1 MKSIKELLP
10 EKTVDILIQI
20 CRTYNLKGY
29 GSLRKDGLINLII
42 ENLNNPQFKETIQ
55 SLIPHNG
62 TTALILKS
70 FIDSKNEIGYSKLR
84 EEVLKNRSS
93 SAFRHYYQELM
104 TNFMLFENESSDDDT
119 LFLPKEFN
127 NFAKKVIEEKLE
139 EETIEDQVEILSKEE
154 EEKEKKEINTIDRL
168 LYSKKYTDVKTLRN
182 KLKRIEKPFSG
193 NKSQLIENLL
203 YKSEMTVENVID
215 TIFGKN
221 DLREICLDFDLFV
234 SGYKIELIKRILKKF
249 PPAFPKRIFKRKLKP
264 KPIKSKERKVPGMA
278 SDKTKKEN
286 KLLPPKL
293 KIPKLK
299 QQIKKLLEDLLLV
312 ISKIKNQETL
322 EIAVIQTIQQYINR
336 EAIFKD
342 VKIKIGGKYEPTIL
356 AERHGKIIGI
366 SVCYIQKSPKGEI
379 DKTKIK
385 LFDYMETYGKNL
397 IFYIYDSTGK
407 VNTTEIEKIQ
417 KHAEVIFRQRK
428 NFTSKD

>member
-10 EKTVDILIQI
+10 EKTVDILIQM

-104 TNFMLFENESSDDDT
+104 TNFMLFENESSEDDI
-119 LFLPKEFN
+119 LFLPKEFIK
-127 NFAKKVIEEKLE
+127 FAEKVIEKKLE
-139 EETIEDQVEILSKEE
+139 EETPEDKVEILSKEE

-168 LYSKKYTDVKTLRN
+168 LYSKKYTDVETLRN
-182 KLKRIEKPFSG
+182 ILKRLGKSSSG
-193 NKSQLIENLL
+193 NKSQLIERLL
-203 YKSEMTVENVID
+203 YNSEKKIEDIID
-215 TIFGKN
+215 KVLFKN
-221 DLREICLDFDLFV
+221 DLRDICLDFDLLV
-234 SGYKIELIKRILKKF
+234 SGNKEELVKRVLKKF
-249 PPAFPKRIFKRKLKP
+249 PPALPKKVFKEKP
-264 KPIKSKERKVPGMA
+264 RPKEKKAKGMA
-278 SDKTKKEN
+278 SDVIKKE
-286 KLLPPKL
+286 KKILPPKP

-299 QQIKKLLEDLLLV
+299 QQIKKLLEELSLF
-312 ISKIKNQETL
+312 ISKINKNNL
-322 EIAVIQTIQQYINR
+322 EIAVIQAIQQCIDR
-336 EAIFKD
+336 EETFKD
-342 VKIKIGGKYEPTIL
+342 INIKVGGKYGPTIL
-356 AERHGKIIGI
+356 AERHGKTVAI

-379 DKTKIK
+379 NNIKIK
-385 LFDYMETYGKNL
+385 IFDYRETYGNNL

-407 VNTTEIEKIQ
+407 VNTSEIEKLQ
-417 KHAEVIFRQRK
+417 KNAEVIFRQK
-428 NFTSKD
+428 KYFSSSD